1 MTKLG
6 KSRKGFTLVEMVL
19 TMAII
24 IILASIIMLGIGTYL
39 DSANVA
45 ADSLNEHNEYASSVA
60 TEVLGASFDDEAEDD
75 G

>member
-1 MTKLG
+1 MTKLN

-24 IILASIIMLGIGTYL
+24 VILASVIMLSIGSYL

-45 ADSLNEHNEYASSVA
+45 ADSLSEHNDYASSVA